1 MSEYAALFTLW
12 TENRDIP
19 NPELTKTLGV
29 DLRPE
34 GRARLN
40 KAGLIE
46 STKGRPIVHR
56 ITAKGVDWCLQ
67 ETVTIEP
74 PPRSGAFMRAAMALL
89 RRVAANP
96 NVDLAE
102 VISPADLET
111 LIRTVYREL
120 SIKPQDWV
128 RLARIRPEL
137 NGADHTEVDETLLT
151 MIKTGT
157 VHLAPQSDRK
167 ALTDEDHAAAIRVG
181 SQDKHLLAIEES

>member
-1 MSEYAALFTLW
+1 MSERSALFTLW
-12 TENRDIP
+12 VQNRDIP

-29 DLRPE
+29 DLRPAA
-34 GRARLN
+34 RDRLN

-56 ITAKGVDWCLQ
+56 ITPEGVDWCLRQ
-67 ETVTIEP
+67 SLTIEP
-74 PPRSGAFMRAAMALL
+74 PPRSGALVRAVFAKFRQDAPELT
-89 RRVAANP
+89 P
-96 NVDLAE
+96 
-102 VISPADLET
+102 DLEK
-111 LIRTVYREL
+111 LIREVYREL